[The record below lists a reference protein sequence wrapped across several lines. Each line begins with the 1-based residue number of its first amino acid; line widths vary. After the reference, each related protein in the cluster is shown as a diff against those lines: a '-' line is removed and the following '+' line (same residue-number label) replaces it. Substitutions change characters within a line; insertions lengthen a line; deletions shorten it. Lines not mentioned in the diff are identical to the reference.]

1 MKEWLYG
8 RNAVY
13 ETLRSHRRQLF
24 RLRLAQ
30 GVEEKGRLAEI
41 LRLASERRL
50 PVERVTRASLEPL
63 QRASRRG
70 G

>member
-13 ETLRSHRRQLF
+13 ETMRARRRQFF

-30 GVEEKGRLAEI
+30 GVEEKGHLVDIIRM
-41 LRLASERRL
+41 ASDFE
-50 PVERVTRASLEPL
+50 A
-63 QRASRRG
+63 AD
-70 G
+70 